1 MKKTTITNITTLC
14 VVLVGG
20 LVANCSCSN
29 NGATISPTTSPPPDS
44 ITVQKPKFAHLGRI
58 PFEQWKDE
66 TKYVLSMLD
75 DTVGLS
81 TNNQFM
87 LVKKISR
94 KQGELIKAYAQMYKG
109 VEVLGGGGNL
119 IFEQDTLFS
128 KTEHFY
134 KISLDVTPSISEA
147 QALAAIQADETSLAK
162 NGKLCQKDGLVIIS
176 VYPQEPYDFHLCWTF
191 IFQYYNVY
199 VDAHTGKIVKSL
211 LTVHN

>member
-44 ITVQKPKFAHLGRI
+44 IAVQKPKFAHLGRI

-87 LVKKISR
+87 LVKKNSMQ
-94 KQGELIKAYAQMYKG
+94 QGELIKVYAQMYKG

-119 IFEQDTLFS
+119 IFEQDTLYD

-147 QALAAIQADETSLAK
+147 QALAAIQADETQALINKTPIAK
-162 NGKLCQKDGLVIIS
+162 KGLLIMPM
-176 VYPQEPYDFHLCWTF
+176 YGRDANDMRLCWF
-191 IFQYYNVY
+191 FVFEGYDAYI
-199 VDAHTGKIVKSL
+199 DAHKGEVVLCVPNVRT
-211 LTVHN
+211 